1 MNPSEIGPEI
11 TAFLESQRNLV
22 LGTLRKDGSPQAS
35 PVWYLW
41 NGDAF
46 VISTIT
52 ATAKWWT
59 LKRDP
64 RASICVDDP
73 ATGQMVIAYGDAVL
87 ELDDIW
93 DRTRDLVAK
102 YYLDDPD
109 QVRLTVVI
117 QSSARGMPVVE
128 PAVTKMLEAG
138 WRTNTSE
145 DLMPEIPQLSEPVT
159 IGKAA

>member
-109 QVRLTVVI
+109 QVDPHMESIFKGQTRVLITVKPDNLI
-117 QSSARGMPVVE
+117 TRSPDE
-128 PAVTKMLEAG
+128 
-138 WRTNTSE
+138 
-145 DLMPEIPQLSEPVT
+145 
-159 IGKAA
+159 

>member
-52 ATAKWWT
+52 ATAKWWN

-109 QVRLTVVI
+109 QVDPHMESIFEGQTRVLITVKPDNLI
-117 QSSARGMPVVE
+117 TRSPDE
-128 PAVTKMLEAG
+128 
-138 WRTNTSE
+138 
-145 DLMPEIPQLSEPVT
+145 
-159 IGKAA
+159 

>member
-52 ATAKWWT
+52 ATAKWWN

-73 ATGQMVIAYGDAVL
+73 ATGQMVIAYGDAIL

-109 QVRLTVVI
+109 QVDPHMESIFKGQTRVLITVKPDNLI
-117 QSSARGMPVVE
+117 TRSPDE
-128 PAVTKMLEAG
+128 
-138 WRTNTSE
+138 
-145 DLMPEIPQLSEPVT
+145 
-159 IGKAA
+159 

>member
-52 ATAKWWT
+52 ATAKWWN

-73 ATGQMVIAYGDAVL
+73 ATGQMVIAYGDAIL

-109 QVRLTVVI
+109 QVDPHMESIFEGQTRVLITVKPDNLI
-117 QSSARGMPVVE
+117 TRSPDE
-128 PAVTKMLEAG
+128 
-138 WRTNTSE
+138 
-145 DLMPEIPQLSEPVT
+145 
-159 IGKAA
+159 